1 MTDHDS
7 CEVLVVD
14 ASFSPERAVALPHT
28 LTALTLNLQECTATT
43 VQGLRHSLSFLQQLC
58 KITFEF
64 RSYEFLGKVS
74 QVREVLGSLEEV
86 TLRCNDFRHLE
97 SMDGVDS
104 TLVQLNPI
112 RTLVVEQRNCTNL
125 VEVDRLGKH
134 LHCLNGLT
142 TLMLDFSGCG
152 CLASI
157 DTLGAGLTCLSRL
170 YVLRLGLRDC
180 RSLERFE
187 GLFQGMGHLKG
198 IHRLE
203 LDMANCEGLTGTAV
217 DELGRALGRFHGL
230 TCFSLTL
237 AGCCR
242 LTQLDELANGLGPLR
257 ALRGGSFFMDLQS
270 LPYVNPSLA
279 RTFGSLADFLE
290 ENRVALAASVAQATV
305 VEIIGGVRA
314 FDGACSTTMAGSSG
328 LLESSSI
335 TCLSD
340 SWQQTDFIEHGVF
353 GHDR

>member
-1 MTDHDS
+1 MTDHDL
-7 CEVLVVD
+7 CEILVID
-14 ASFSPERAVALPHT
+14 ESFSPERAVSLPQT
-28 LTALTLNLQECTATT
+28 LTALTLSLQQCTATT
-43 VQGLRHSLSFLQQLC
+43 LQDLRHSLSFLQQLC
-58 KITFEF
+58 KLTFEF
-64 RSYEFLGKVS
+64 RSYELLGIVS

-86 TLRCNDFRHLE
+86 TLRCNDFGQRD

-104 TLVQLNPI
+104 TFIQLNPI
-112 RTLVVEQRNCTNL
+112 RTLALEQRNCPNI

-134 LHCLNGLT
+134 LHCLDGLT

-152 CLASI
+152 SLASM

-170 YVLRLGLRDC
+170 YFLQLGLRDC

-198 IHRLE
+198 LQRLE
-203 LDMANCEGLTGTAV
+203 LDMANCEGLSGTGV
-217 DELGRALGRFHGL
+217 DELGRALGGFHGL
-230 TCFSLTL
+230 TCFSLNL

-242 LTQLDELANGLGPLR
+242 LTQLDELASGLGPLR
-257 ALRGGSFFMDLQS
+257 ALRGGSFFMDLQN
-270 LPYVNPSLA
+270 LPYVNPCLA

-290 ENRVALAASVAQATV
+290 VQRLALAASVAQATV

-314 FDGACSTTMAGSSG
+314 SERADSTTLGGSSG
-328 LLESSSI
+328 LLDTSSI
-335 TCLSD
+335 TLSD
-340 SWQQTDFIEHGVF
+340 SWQRTDFIEHGAL